1 MASGPITSLQ
11 ISGGTVETV
20 ADFILGGLQNHWRS
34 WLQPWNWKH
43 LLPGTNVMTNLDS
56 ILKSRDITLPAK
68 VCLVNAMVFPVVM
81 YGCESWTIKKAECWK
96 IDAFELWYWRILLRV
111 SWTARRSNQSILKEI
126 SPEYSLE
133 GVMLKLKLQYF
144 ATDLKNWLTRKDFN
158 ARKYWQW
165 NRRRWQRMRLLDD
178 ITDSV
183 VLSLSRL
190 WEFLMAREIG
200 VLQSMG
206 SQRVGHYW
214 VTEVKLNWIYKFKVY
229 SIMIWLTYVIQILS

>member
-1 MASGPITSLQ
+1 MWSQWKWWQILFWGGSKITAGGDCWHEIKRCLLLGRKTLTSL
-11 ISGGTVETV
+11 
-20 ADFILGGLQNHWRS
+20 DN
-34 WLQPWNWKH
+34 
-43 LLPGTNVMTNLDS
+43 
-56 ILKSRDITLPAK
+56 ILKSRDTTLPTK
-68 VCLVNAMVFPVVM
+68 VHLFKAMVFPVVM